1 MRYSVSPVD
10 ALPGKS
16 VKFHWEESTNKIY
29 GCIFYGKLKGNKR
42 NISLLKKNK
51 GKGKKKK
58 SKKLCLY
65 NNEKFVFY
73 VCIHLFTYLHAHS
86 YTHTCMCVYKCINHV
101 SKIVLYMWIKWTF
114 RVLWGLCLPKSP
126 FHVHKSGY

>member
-1 MRYSVSPVD
+1 MHI
-10 ALPGKS
+10 L
-16 VKFHWEESTNKIY
+16 WQT
-29 GCIFYGKLKGNKR
+29 KGEQEKYFTAQ
-42 NISLLKKNK
+42 KKQRK
-51 GKGKKKK
+51 GEKKK

-101 SKIVLYMWIKWTF
+101 SKIVLYM
-114 RVLWGLCLPKSP
+114 
-126 FHVHKSGY
+126 